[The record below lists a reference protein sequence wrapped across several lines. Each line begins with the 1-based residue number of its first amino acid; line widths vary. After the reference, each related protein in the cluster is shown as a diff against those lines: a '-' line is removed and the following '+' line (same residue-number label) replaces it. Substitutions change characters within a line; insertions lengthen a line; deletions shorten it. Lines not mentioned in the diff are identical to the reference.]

1 MMINAV
7 RVAGISLLFAVVS
20 LVAAPLR
27 AQPALQPHG
36 TFVDGFAAAV
46 WDDTRS
52 QGKNIG
58 GAVPGYGMAFGFDS
72 GTSGIEV
79 TLQVPQSHARIEV
92 LDRYVCGGQSYT
104 CEDTESSRRRS
115 IDVAVM
121 YRINTVVNRHFTFA
135 LLLGG
140 ASVYRANY
148 VGNPTREADGQLRN
162 GNTYK
167 DIDNYLAGAAR
178 ADFEIRIMG
187 NVAVVPRLQFLVFP
201 SLLDESPSAPHMFV
215 GRPEIAIR
223 WRF

>member
-1 MMINAV
+1 MINAV
-7 RVAGISLLFAVVS
+7 RVAGISLLSA
-20 LVAAPLR
+20 LVLLLAAPLR
-27 AQPALQPHG
+27 AQPAPQPRG
-36 TFVDGFAAAV
+36 AFVDGFAAAV

-52 QGKNIG
+52 QERNIG

-79 TLQVPQSHARIEV
+79 SLHVPQSHARTEV
-92 LDRYVCGGQSYT
+92 LDRYICGGQSYT
-104 CEDTESSRRRS
+104 CEDVETSRRRS

-121 YRINTVVNRHFTFA
+121 YRINTVVARHLTVT

-140 ASVYRANY
+140 AQVYRANY
-148 VGNPTREADGQLRN
+148 TGTATTEADGQLRN

-167 DIDNYLAGAAR
+167 DTENALAGAAR